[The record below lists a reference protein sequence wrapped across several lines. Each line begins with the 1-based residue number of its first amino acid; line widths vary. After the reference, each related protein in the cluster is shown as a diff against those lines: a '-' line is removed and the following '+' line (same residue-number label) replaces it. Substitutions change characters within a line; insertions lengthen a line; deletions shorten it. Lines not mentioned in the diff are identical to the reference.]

1 MASRPPRLRP
11 AGPWHGLLVAAL
23 LGVSTIAAAGT
34 IRGDLFRDEEHRIQL
49 KKPAAWHFVPAEQAS
64 SRARGALPEGI
75 RGEQAAP
82 ATLLVAVSESPPGAQ
97 VPYPARVTL
106 AVENLTSRPGVE
118 SLEAYAQANLRT
130 LDTLLEDFKLEGRAE
145 RVKAGGMPG
154 LRVEYT
160 GRVARPG
167 GSVAIRGIAL
177 HFLRGT
183 TGYAI
188 AAVARAEDFAARR
201 ATLQQILGSVN
212 FLP

>member
-1 MASRPPRLRP
+1 MASLLPRLRP
-11 AGPWHGLLVAAL
+11 ARPWHGVLVAAL
-23 LGVSTIAAAGT
+23 VGLSTIAGAGT
-34 IRGDLFRDEEHRIQL
+34 IRGDIFRDEGYRIQI
-49 KKPAAWHFVPAEQAS
+49 KKPAAWHFVPADQAS
-64 SRARGALPEGI
+64 SRARGALPEDV

-97 VPYPARVTL
+97 VRYPARVTL
-106 AVENLTSRPGVE
+106 AVEDLTSQPGVQ

-130 LDTLLEDFKLEGRAE
+130 LDTLLEDFKLEGRSE
-145 RVKAGGMPG
+145 RVRAGGMSG

-177 HFLRGT
+177 HFLRGQ

-188 AAVARAEDFAARR
+188 AAVTRAEDFAARR
-201 ATLQQILGSVN
+201 ATLLQILGSVN

>member
-1 MASRPPRLRP
+1 MASLLPRLRP
-11 AGPWHGLLVAAL
+11 ARPWHGLLAAGL
-23 LGVSTIAAAGT
+23 LGLSTMAAAGT
-34 IRGDLFRDEEHRIQL
+34 IRGDIFRDEEHRVQI

-64 SRARGALPEGI
+64 SRARGALPGDVQ
-75 RGEQAAP
+75 GERAAP

-97 VPYPARVTL
+97 ARYPARVTL
-106 AVENLTSRPGVE
+106 AVEDLTARPGVE

-130 LDTLLEDFKLEGRAE
+130 LDALLEDFRLERRSE
-145 RVKAGGMPG
+145 RVKAGGMSG

-177 HFLRGT
+177 HFLRGK

-188 AAVARAEDFAARR
+188 AAVAGAEEFAARR